1 MNVQQRPKVID
12 DSFGG
17 GFPLPHNIEAEQCVL
32 GAILINNEAFAYV
45 NRLIDAEDFFEP
57 INQYIFGICRN
68 LICERKL
75 ANPITI
81 KNFLPHDLTI
91 LNMTASQYVARLAAE
106 ATTVINAP
114 DYAKVIRDLAIRRH
128 IILAA
133 EDCAIAAKTAA
144 VDVPAEAIAEDT
156 IKRISEIT
164 SFRGGTGSN
173 KAAPQI
179 RPLTAAEFL
188 QLELPP
194 RQKILAPWVPEKGL
208 VMVYSPRGMGKTL
221 FGMSSAYVIG
231 IGGSFLGFSA
241 LSKPRKILYV
251 DGEMPAPTLQE
262 RLAAIVGGFVQQ
274 PPGDDFF
281 RILISDL
288 SSVGLPDL
296 ASPEGQSWL
305 DAQVGDAEVIILDNI
320 STLVRSGK
328 ENEAEAWLPVQS
340 WMLGHRR
347 AGKAIIFLH
356 HAGKGGAQRGTSRRE
371 DVLDT
376 VISLRRPAD
385 YLPEQG
391 ARFEVHFE
399 KTRGFHG
406 EEARPFEAKYEVR
419 DGVAVWTRTEIVDA
433 ERARVVAA
441 LKDGMSIRDVAEAVG
456 MHRSKVERLR
466 KKAMETG
473 ELSSAPTCAAAE

>member
-1 MNVQQRPKVID
+1 
-12 DSFGG
+12 
-17 GFPLPHNIEAEQCVL
+17 
-32 GAILINNEAFAYV
+32 
-45 NRLIDAEDFFEP
+45 
-57 INQYIFGICRN
+57 
-68 LICERKL
+68 
-75 ANPITI
+75 
-81 KNFLPHDLTI
+81 
-91 LNMTASQYVARLAAE
+91 MTASQYVARLAAE

-173 KAAPQI
+173 EAAPQI

-208 VMVYSPRGMGKTL
+208 VMVYSPQGMGKTL

-473 ELSSAPTCAAAE
+473 ELSSAPARAAAE

>member
-12 DSFGG
+12 DSVGG

-57 INQYIFGICRN
+57 INQCIFGICRN

-75 ANPITI
+75 ANPITM

-173 KAAPQI
+173 EAAPQI

-347 AGKAIIFLH
+347 AGRAIIFFH

-473 ELSSAPTCAAAE
+473 ELSSAPARAAAE